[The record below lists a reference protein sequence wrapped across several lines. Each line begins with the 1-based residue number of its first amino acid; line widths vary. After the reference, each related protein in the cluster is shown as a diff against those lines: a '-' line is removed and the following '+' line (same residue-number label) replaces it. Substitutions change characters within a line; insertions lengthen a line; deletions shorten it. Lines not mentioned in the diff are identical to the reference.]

1 MSSQL
6 TRRHSRCTLS
16 CWTIIL
22 ALLPVLLL
30 VGCGQAGEGA
40 QSTPTARPLG
50 EISVSLPTL
59 PPEPGP
65 PTVDLTL
72 FEDEVLI
79 EPQPL
84 RAGFPFT
91 VTAVIHNNMPA
102 PADEVPVMILI
113 SARQEEIGFSPYT
126 QLITVTV
133 PASQTLQVDV
143 PVKWNLAGGE
153 HEVWVQVNR
162 LPDAWQDRAPTW
174 TEVDTR
180 DNMALI
186 DLAVEPFDAYTSDL
200 CSGLVDVEI
209 EAEDVAVEPDGRR
222 VWVRVRNVGNR
233 AVYNLPVA
241 VTSATAA
248 GVAYTP
254 AIPPCGG
261 KAEVYVTVDRSFMQ
275 GDTLTVEVNPSGWV
289 GRLQEDNLGNNR
301 VSMIASLT
309 PAAEPAS
316 ETSLDDYDF
325 TISTADI
332 EIPEAWHVLVTVHN
346 LGTRDAADVPILV
359 ENEEGRW
366 LTDSIP
372 FVQGEG
378 LGVAAI
384 RVGYLWI
391 PGGTLTFTVN
401 PEDGRGAFPETR
413 RDNNT
418 ATFTLP

>member
-6 TRRHSRCTLS
+6 AERHSRRTPS
-16 CWTIIL
+16 CWALIL
-22 ALLPVLLL
+22 ILLPLLL
-30 VGCGQAGEGA
+30 LGCDQAGEGA
-40 QSTPTARPLG
+40 QSTPTAHPLG
-50 EISVSLPTL
+50 EISVPLPSL
-59 PPEPGP
+59 PPESEP
-65 PTVDLTL
+65 PAVDLTL
-72 FEDEVLI
+72 VEEEVLI

-84 RAGFPFT
+84 GAGFPFT
-91 VTAVIHNNMPA
+91 VTAVIHNNMPT

-113 SARQEEIGFSPYT
+113 SARQEEIGYSPYT
-126 QLITVTV
+126 ELITVTV
-133 PASQTLQVDV
+133 PASQSLQVDV
-143 PVKWNLAGGE
+143 PVQWNLAGGE
-153 HEVWVQVNR
+153 HQVWIQVNR

-180 DNMALI
+180 DNVALI
-186 DLAVEPFDAYTSDL
+186 DLVVEPFDAYTSDL
-200 CSGLVDVEI
+200 CSGRVDVEI
-209 EAEDVAVEPDGRR
+209 EAADVAVEPDGRR

-241 VTSATAA
+241 VTSATAT

-261 KAEVYVTVDRSFMQ
+261 KAEIYVPVDQPFKQ
-275 GDTLTVEVNPSGWV
+275 GDTLTVELNPPGWV
-289 GRLQEDNLGNNR
+289 GGLQEDNSANNR
-301 VSMIASLT
+301 VSTIASLT
-309 PAAEPAS
+309 PASEPGS

-325 TISTADI
+325 TISTTDI
-332 EIPEAWHVLVTVHN
+332 EIPEPWHVLVTVHN

-401 PEDGRGAFPETR
+401 PEDGRGALPETK

>member
-6 TRRHSRCTLS
+6 AERHSRYTLS
-16 CWTIIL
+16 CWAL
-22 ALLPVLLL
+22 VLVLLPVLLL
-30 VGCGQAGEGA
+30 VGCGQAEEGTP
-40 QSTPTARPLG
+40 STPTVRPFG
-50 EISVSLPTL
+50 EISVPLPTL
-59 PPEPGP
+59 PPEPEP
-65 PTVDLTL
+65 PAVDLTL
-72 FEDEVLI
+72 VEEEVLI

-84 RAGFPFT
+84 GAGFPFT
-91 VTAVIHNNMPA
+91 VTAFIHNNMPT
-102 PADEVPVMILI
+102 PAGEVPVMILI
-113 SARQEEIGFSPYT
+113 SARQEEVGYSPYT
-126 QLITVTV
+126 HLITVTV
-133 PASQTLQVDV
+133 PASQSLQVDV
-143 PVKWNLAGGE
+143 PVRWNLAGGE
-153 HEVWVQVNR
+153 HEVWIQVNR
-162 LPDAWQDRAPTW
+162 LPDAWQERAPTW

-180 DNMALI
+180 DNVALI
-186 DLAVEPFDAYTSDL
+186 DLVVEPFDAYTSDL
-200 CSGLVDVEI
+200 CSGRVDVEI

-241 VTSATAA
+241 VTSATAS

-261 KAEVYVTVDRSFMQ
+261 KAEVYVAVDQPFKQ
-275 GDTLTVEVNPSGWV
+275 GDTLTVEVNPPGWV
-289 GRLQEDNLGNNR
+289 GGLQEDIAGNNR
-301 VSMIASLT
+301 VSMIANLT

-332 EIPEAWHVLVTVHN
+332 EIPEPWHVLVTVHN
-346 LGTRDAADVPILV
+346 LGTRDAANVPILV

-401 PEDGRGAFPETR
+401 PEDGRGALPEPI

>member
-1 MSSQL
+1 MSSQP
-6 TRRHSRCTLS
+6 TERHSPCTVA
-16 CWTIIL
+16 CWALIFI
-22 ALLPVLLL
+22 LLPVLLL
-30 VGCGQAGEGA
+30 AGCGRAGEGA
-40 QSTPTARPLG
+40 QGTPTDRPLG
-50 EISVSLPTL
+50 EIRVPLPTF
-59 PPEPGP
+59 PPEPEP
-65 PTVDLTL
+65 PAVDLTL
-72 FEDEVLI
+72 LEEEVLI

-91 VTAVIHNNMPA
+91 VTATIHNNLPTS
-102 PADEVPVMILI
+102 ADDVPVLILI
-113 SARQEEIGFSPYT
+113 SATREEIGYSPYT

-133 PASQTLQVDV
+133 PPSQSLQVDV
-143 PVKWNLAGGE
+143 PVEWNLAGGE
-153 HEVWVQVNR
+153 HEVWIQVNR

-174 TEVDTR
+174 SEADTQDNVALVD
-180 DNMALI
+180 LV
-186 DLAVEPFDAYTSDL
+186 VEPFDAYTSDL
-200 CSGLVDVEI
+200 CSGRVDVEI
-209 EAEDVAVEPDGRR
+209 EAEDVATESDGRR

-241 VTSATAA
+241 VTSGSAT

-261 KAEVYVTVDRSFMQ
+261 KAEVFVTVDQPFRE
-275 GDTLTVEVNPSGWV
+275 GDTLTVEVNPPQWV
-289 GRLQEDNLGNNR
+289 GGLQEDNFGNNR
-301 VSMIASLT
+301 VSVTASLT

-316 ETSLDDYDF
+316 ETSLDDYEF

-332 EIPEAWHVLVTVHN
+332 EIPEPWHVLVTVHN
-346 LGTRDAADVPILV
+346 LGTRDAANVPILV

-378 LGVAAI
+378 IGVAAI

-391 PGGTLTFTVN
+391 PGGRLIFTVN
-401 PEDGRGAFPETR
+401 PEDGRGALPETR